1 MKLSAM
7 KMPDMKM
14 PVARLKAGVARLPDF
29 KGAAARMAQSWTFA
43 AGALTLRLP
52 RAWPAHG
59 GLIYWWWRPAQ
70 GAPEEGA
77 VRELSEL
84 PAVVRT
90 GQVIAWTPGAET
102 LFTRVTLPTRSR
114 AKILQALPFALEE
127 QLLGEPE
134 TLYFSYRSLADGS
147 LAVAVTAQER
157 FQGWLEAFKSAG
169 LHLTALCPATLSPP
183 LEDGCWSIG
192 FDAEE
197 ILVRSGELSGFSC
210 PLTLA
215 APPAAL
221 SAAVREAREQ
231 GTAPRE
237 LLVFNPPPAFERT
250 AWQAL
255 GVPLTVREQAP
266 GPASASVPFNLLQRD
281 FAPSGELRQ
290 SLRAMRPAA
299 IMLGAWLIA
308 VFALNLWEWW
318 SLTGTQRAARAE
330 MTELFKKSFPE
341 AKTVVDPVLQMERNL
356 AVLQANSGKVAASDM
371 LALLSK
377 VSSLLQGNPQTKL
390 RGLQYGD
397 GALTLDLNF
406 PDFQMMESMKNTMAT
421 RGLQVEVLSA
431 NSRGTG
437 VDTRLRLK
445 PERR

>member
-14 PVARLKAGVARLPDF
+14 PVARLKAGFARLPDL
-29 KGAAARMAQSWTFA
+29 KGAAARMAQSWTFVA
-43 AGALTLRLP
+43 TGTLTLRLP
-52 RAWPAHG
+52 RAG

-70 GAPEEGA
+70 GAPEEGT

-84 PAVVRT
+84 PAAARI
-90 GQVIAWTPGAET
+90 GQAIAWTPGAET

-114 AKILQALPFALEE
+114 AKILQALPYALED

-134 TLYFSYRSLADGS
+134 TLYFTYRNLPDGS

-157 FQGWLEAFKSAG
+157 FQGWLEAFKGAG
-169 LHLTALCPATLSPP
+169 LHLAALCPVTLTPP
-183 LEDGCWSIG
+183 LEEGCWSIG
-192 FDAEE
+192 FDADEVY
-197 ILVRSGELSGFSC
+197 VRSGELAGFAC
-210 PLTLA
+210 PLALA

-221 SAAVREAREQ
+221 TAALREAGEQ
-231 GTAPRE
+231 GKAPRE
-237 LLVFNPPPAFERT
+237 LIVFNPPPRFDRA
-250 AWQAL
+250 AWAEVL
-255 GVPLTVREQAP
+255 GVPLTLREQALW
-266 GPASASVPFNLLQRD
+266 PALGAVPFNLLQRD

-299 IMLGAWLIA
+299 VMLGVWLIA
-308 VFALNLWEWW
+308 VVTLSLWQWW
-318 SLTGTQRAARAE
+318 SLASTQRAARAE

-356 AVLQANSGKVAASDM
+356 AILQANSGKIASSDM
-371 LALLSK
+371 LSLLNK
-377 VSSLLQGNPQTKL
+377 VAALLQGNPQTKL

-397 GALTLDLNF
+397 GVLTLDLNF
-406 PDFQMMESMKNTMAT
+406 PDFKMMETMKNAMAS

-437 VDTRLRLK
+437 VDTRLRLRT
-445 PERR
+445 ERRS

>member
-1 MKLSAM
+1 MSRSAM

-29 KGAAARMAQSWTFA
+29 KATTARLANAWTFVA
-43 AGALTLRLP
+43 SGTLTLRLP
-52 RAWPAHG
+52 RAG
-59 GLIYWWWRPAQ
+59 GLIDWWWRPAQ
-70 GAPEEGA
+70 GEPEHGS

-84 PAVVRT
+84 PAAARS
-90 GQVIAWTPGAET
+90 GQVIAWTPGMDT
-102 LFTRVTLPTRSR
+102 LLTRVTLPTRSR
-114 AKILQALPFALEE
+114 AKILLALPYALED

-134 TLYFSYRSLADGS
+134 TLNFSYRSQPDGS

-169 LHLTALCPATLSPP
+169 LHLAALCPATLSPP
-183 LEDGCWSIG
+183 LEDGCWSVG
-192 FDAEE
+192 FDTEE
-197 ILVRSGELSGFSC
+197 VLVRSGELAGFAC
-210 PLTLA
+210 PLALA
-215 APPAAL
+215 TPPAAL
-221 SAAVREAREQ
+221 KAALREAGAQ
-231 GTAPRE
+231 GGAPRE
-237 LLVFNPPPAFERT
+237 LIVFNPPPAFERA
-250 AWQAL
+250 AWEAL
-255 GVPLTVREQAP
+255 GVPLTVRAHEP
-266 GPASASVPFNLLQRD
+266 RPASGSVPFNLLQRD

-299 IMLGAWLIA
+299 IMLVAWLIA
-308 VFALNLWEWW
+308 VLSLNLWEWW
-318 SLTGTQRAARAE
+318 SLASGQRTARSE
-330 MTELFKKSFPE
+330 MTELFKKSFPD

-356 AVLQANSGKVAASDM
+356 AVLQANSGKVAPSDM

-377 VSSLLQGNPQTKL
+377 VSPLLQGNPQVKL
-390 RGLQYGD
+390 RGLSYGD

-406 PDFQMMESMKNTMAT
+406 PDFQMMESMKNTMGT
-421 RGLQVEVLSA
+421 RALNVEVLSA

>member
-1 MKLSAM
+1 
-7 KMPDMKM
+7 MPNMKM
-14 PVARLKAGVARLPDF
+14 PVARFKAGVARLPDF
-29 KGAAARMAQSWTFA
+29 KAAASRLANSWTFVA
-43 AGALTLRLP
+43 NGTLTLRLP
-52 RAWPAHG
+52 RAWPGAG
-59 GLIYWWWRPAQ
+59 GLIDWWWRPAQ
-70 GAPEEGA
+70 GEPEQGT
-77 VRELSEL
+77 VRDLSEL
-84 PAVVRT
+84 PAATRS
-90 GQVIAWTPGAET
+90 GQVIAWTPGLDT

-114 AKILQALPFALEE
+114 AKILLALPFALED

-134 TLYFSYRSLADGS
+134 TLYFSYRNQPDGS
-147 LAVAVTAQER
+147 LAVAVTAHER
-157 FQGWLEAFKSAG
+157 FQSWLEAFKSAG
-169 LHLTALCPATLSPP
+169 LHLTALCPATLSAL
-183 LEDGCWSIG
+183 LEDGCWAIS

-197 ILVRSGELSGFSC
+197 VLVRSGELAGFTC

-221 SAAVREAREQ
+221 KAALREAGER
-231 GTAPRE
+231 GSAPRE
-237 LLVFNPPPAFERT
+237 LIVFNPPPGFERA

-266 GPASASVPFNLLQRD
+266 PPAIGSVPFNLLQRD

-290 SLRAMRPAA
+290 SVRAMRPAA
-299 IMLGAWLIA
+299 IMLVAWLVA
-308 VFALNLWEWW
+308 VLALNLWEWW
-318 SLTGTQRAARAE
+318 SLASSQRAARSE

-356 AVLQANSGKVAASDM
+356 AILQANSGKVAPSDM
-371 LALLSK
+371 LAMLSK
-377 VSSLLQGNPQTKL
+377 VSSLLQGNPQAKL

-421 RGLQVEVLSA
+421 RALQVEVLSA
-431 NSRGTG
+431 NSRGSG
-437 VDTRLRLK
+437 VDTRLRIK